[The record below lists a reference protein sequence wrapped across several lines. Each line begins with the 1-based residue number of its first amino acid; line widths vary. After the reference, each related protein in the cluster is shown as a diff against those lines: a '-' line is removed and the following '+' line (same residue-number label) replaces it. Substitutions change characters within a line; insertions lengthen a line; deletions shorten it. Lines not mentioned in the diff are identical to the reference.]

1 MKNPAI
7 FFGAIA
13 VAVISLALGIYYS
26 LPGIHHVATFGSHP
40 ADQSPTGQRSPRT
53 PQVPSVEIVPVQ
65 PSILAVTSCCS
76 FPKCFSK
83 LLSPS
88 FYF

>member
-26 LPGIHHVATFGSHP
+26 IPGIHHVATFGSHP
-40 ADQSPTGQRSPRT
+40 ADQMQPGHMLLFYGLVAICVIAALVTRPKT
-53 PQVPSVEIVPVQ
+53 SVR
-65 PSILAVTSCCS
+65 
-76 FPKCFSK
+76 
-83 LLSPS
+83 
-88 FYF
+88 